1 MDGSGLDEGQDPSPR
16 VGASVGVLVV
26 RSVEERVASALV
38 RHQLVRDAGFS
49 ENLAE
54 ALDVFLAA
62 VRNGT
67 EEDKARGREAMLKL
81 FAVLG
86 DDDPLTAEYRRRL
99 ASVLF

>member
-1 MDGSGLDEGQDPSPR
+1 MLAAVDIAEWAAPSANGEGPLADAERAAAQGRFQD
-16 VGASVGVLVV
+16 
-26 RSVEERVASALV
+26 
-38 RHQLVRDAGFS
+38 
-49 ENLAE
+49 